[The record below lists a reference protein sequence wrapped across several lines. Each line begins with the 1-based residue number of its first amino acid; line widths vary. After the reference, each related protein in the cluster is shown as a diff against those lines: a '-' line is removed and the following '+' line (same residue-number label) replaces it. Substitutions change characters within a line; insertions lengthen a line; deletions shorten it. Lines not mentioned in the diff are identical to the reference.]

1 MKCDFSG
8 WATRNDIL
16 CTDGRTIR
24 RNAFKEQD
32 GARVPLVYQHNHD
45 DISNVLGHAVLENRD
60 EGVYAYC
67 FLNNTTQAQDAKEL
81 VRHGDLTSFSI
92 YANKLKQNGKDVIHG
107 SIKEVSLVIAGANK
121 GAVIE
126 NTYFE
131 HADGSLEEYEGEAT
145 IKSYMPI
152 ELDTEYVEHADNKE
166 EETKVATETKT
177 DDKDKTIQDV
187 IDSMTDEQK
196 NVMYF
201 MIGEALNSNK
211 AEHSD
216 DSDAITHSDEGGNE
230 MKHNVFEND
239 RPGEYIEHADE
250 LRADILSA
258 IAKDSKERKNISSL
272 GDYILE
278 HAENDYGIT
287 DIEFLFP
294 DARTLTNTP
303 EFIKRDDDWVSVF
316 MNASKHSPFSRVK
329 SMFAD
334 ITADEARAKGYTKG
348 NRKIEEVF
356 TLLKRTT
363 SPTTIYKKQ
372 KLDRDDIIDVVDFDV
387 VVWLKSEMRMMLNEE
402 IARAALIG
410 DGRNPASD
418 DKIDES
424 CIRPIWTDDPL
435 YTVPV
440 KVYVAAADDDET
452 RAKKIIKEI
461 KKQYRHYKGSG
472 NPSFYLSGE
481 WTTNFLLIEDG
492 IGHDKYDTTADVA
505 KALRVKNLIDVPV
518 MENQSRTV
526 TEGEGASAVTETR
539 ILIGLIV
546 NPIDYNF
553 GADKGGAVNMFD
565 DFDIDYNQ
573 MKYLMET
580 RCSGALVKPY
590 SAMAVEMIVSN
601 G

>member
-107 SIKEVSLVIAGANK
+107 SIKELSLVIAGANK

-131 HADGSLEEYEGEAT
+131 HADGSLEAYEGEAT

-152 ELDTEYVEHADNKE
+152 ELDTEYIEHADNKK

-177 DDKDKTIQDV
+177 DNKDKTIQDV

-250 LRADILSA
+250 LRLIFSAQSQRTARRERTSLLSVTT
-258 IAKDSKERKNISSL
+258 SLSMQRTTTVSLISSFCSPML
-272 GDYILE
+272 
-278 HAENDYGIT
+278 A
-287 DIEFLFP
+287 
-294 DARTLTNTP
+294 
-303 EFIKRDDDWVSVF
+303 
-316 MNASKHSPFSRVK
+316 HSQTHLSSSR
-329 SMFAD
+329 
-334 ITADEARAKGYTKG
+334 
-348 NRKIEEVF
+348 
-356 TLLKRTT
+356 
-363 SPTTIYKKQ
+363 
-372 KLDRDDIIDVVDFDV
+372 
-387 VVWLKSEMRMMLNEE
+387 EMMT
-402 IARAALIG
+402 G
-410 DGRNPASD
+410 
-418 DKIDES
+418 
-424 CIRPIWTDDPL
+424 
-435 YTVPV
+435 
-440 KVYVAAADDDET
+440 
-452 RAKKIIKEI
+452 
-461 KKQYRHYKGSG
+461 
-472 NPSFYLSGE
+472 
-481 WTTNFLLIEDG
+481 
-492 IGHDKYDTTADVA
+492 
-505 KALRVKNLIDVPV
+505 
-518 MENQSRTV
+518 
-526 TEGEGASAVTETR
+526 
-539 ILIGLIV
+539 
-546 NPIDYNF
+546 
-553 GADKGGAVNMFD
+553 
-565 DFDIDYNQ
+565 
-573 MKYLMET
+573 
-580 RCSGALVKPY
+580 
-590 SAMAVEMIVSN
+590 
-601 G
+601 